1 MAPMSE
7 LEATTPFASFRET
20 EIVLDQGGTFSIA
33 LADKRLRANVSFI
46 IDIYDLDNPVHPEG
60 HVGWWRYELEHCVQQ
75 LASGMLCRD
84 SAGKIRPAIEK
95 ATLLEEW
102 CNQTQIDAKRM
113 EALVVLRSTITNAIL
128 SVDRVPVVSSKNDLE
143 SFRSCFDRNY
153 QSPRYTPPHSVLPA
167 GRRIHIV
174 SRNIFQRDAV
184 GDLCL
189 DLYRMLRQHQISV
202 HLFADNFDL
211 PLNDI
216 IGRRETV
223 PSRVGRDDIII
234 YFFSTYDR
242 HLASLASLACHRK
255 IAYFHGITSPRLL
268 QVFDPELSAE
278 CAKAIEQIP
287 LLLQFN
293 RLAANSRTTANVMN
307 KIFALQNGRP
317 APEINVIHPKLIG
330 EGEPCPTSL
339 TKLEQSSPNFLY
351 VGRIRSHKRIE
362 DLLRLLSDY
371 RKIDPSARCT
381 IVGRVDNS
389 AYRDYLGWLQTTQL
403 NLPENAVSWLGSISE
418 DDLALAYQQATVYVS
433 MSEDEGFCIPLLE
446 AMRRNVMVFAY
457 DRPAVRETLGGT
469 GVIFSEKSFEHL
481 SSHLHGLLASQ
492 ETRHKIL
499 ETQHRRARELTGK
512 MDGRSFLEI
521 LTIES

>member
-1 MAPMSE
+1 MSE
-7 LEATTPFASFRET
+7 LEATTPFANFRET
-20 EIVLDQGGTFSIA
+20 EIVLDQGGTFSI
-33 LADKRLRANVSFI
+33 LLPDNRLRANVSFI

-60 HVGWWRYELEHCVQQ
+60 HLGWWRYELENSVQQ
-75 LASGMLCRD
+75 QASGMLCRD

-102 CNQTQIDAKRM
+102 NNPIHIDAKRM
-113 EALVVLRSTITNAIL
+113 EAMVVLRSTITNAIL
-128 SVDRVPVVSSKNDLE
+128 SVDRIPIVSSEHDLK
-143 SFRSCFDRNY
+143 SFRSSFDRDY
-153 QSPRYTPPHSVLPA
+153 QSPRYAPPRSVLPV

-184 GDLCL
+184 GNLCL

-216 IGRRETV
+216 ISRRETL
-223 PSRVGRDDIII
+223 PSRVGRDDVII

-242 HLASLASLACHRK
+242 HLVSLASLACHRK
-255 IAYFHGITSPRLL
+255 IAYFHGITAPRLL

-287 LLLQFN
+287 LLLQFD
-293 RLAANSRTTANVMN
+293 RLAASSHTTATVMN
-307 KIFALQNGRP
+307 EIFASQNGRP
-317 APEINVIHPKLIG
+317 APEIRIIPPKLIG
-330 EGEPCPTSL
+330 EGELHPTSL
-339 TKLEQSSPNFLY
+339 TTLQQHSPDFLY
-351 VGRIRSHKRIE
+351 VGRIRNHKRIE
-362 DLLRLLSDY
+362 DLLHLLSDY

-381 IVGRVDNS
+381 IVGRSDNS
-389 AYRDYLGWLQTTQL
+389 AYRDYLEWLQITQL
-403 NLPENAVSWLGSISE
+403 NLPESAVSWLGSISE

-481 SSHLHGLLASQ
+481 ASHLHGLLSSQ
-492 ETRHKIL
+492 ETRQKIL
-499 ETQHRRARELTGK
+499 ETQHRRARELIEK